1 MKDNTENERKRVR
14 GGSNEKAIDNPENT
28 HHRGSITV
36 RLTSCFF
43 LWIQLLCLCWM
54 NNCFTCLTKFK
65 PVKQEVSRKMILPL
79 WWCSLVTDWLWC
91 CPICV
96 IMNYL
101 GCKNPTY
108 GSNNKLNTRV
118 LNEASS
124 VPIKHNI
131 AVVIPQPIYLV
142 LNLNIH
148 KLNENISQIYGIFGA
163 YQLPSWYKR

>member
-1 MKDNTENERKRVR
+1 MHQKSCKNWSAVCYGNNSFFAIVPRAWMRKSSTLVWLKSTASTWKTAESTFTCLPCTWNNSCLPRWQQR
-14 GGSNEKAIDNPENT
+14 T
-28 HHRGSITV
+28 
-36 RLTSCFF
+36 LTIGEVSLYIWPPVYF

-101 GCKNPTY
+101 GCKNPIM
-108 GSNNKLNTRV
+108 
-118 LNEASS
+118 A
-124 VPIKHNI
+124 PITNWI
-131 AVVIPQPIYLV
+131 L
-142 LNLNIH
+142 
-148 KLNENISQIYGIFGA
+148 EF
-163 YQLPSWYKR
+163 